1 MNIEDMQKIWNEGQ
15 QKMQYTI
22 DEETLLKSVR
32 KGRNM
37 LRVMTNVM
45 EIALMAIS
53 LFAGGYLLYDAIKD
67 HEGFWAI
74 IASFPMILVA
84 FFILWRRSK
93 RHRTLKRYEGTVLGD
108 LEESIFQS
116 SYLEHVARTFGL
128 WFILP
133 ACIGGAINMIDDGA
147 SWQKWV
153 LVSAAMVLSFAVTR
167 WELVKV
173 HQPRTKRL
181 KALRDLMQQET

>member
-15 QKMQYTI
+15 QKTQYAI
-22 DEETLLKSVR
+22 DEEALLKSVR
-32 KGRNM
+32 KDRQM
-37 LRVMTNVM
+37 LRTMINFM
-45 EIALMAIS
+45 EIALTMIA
-53 LFAGGYLLYDAIKD
+53 LFAGSYLLYDAIKD
-67 HEGFWAI
+67 HEGPWAI
-74 IASFPMILVA
+74 IASLPMIMVA
-84 FFILWRRSK
+84 FFILWRRAK
-93 RHRTLKRYEGTVLGD
+93 RHQNLKRYEGTVLGD

-147 SWQKWV
+147 SWQKW
-153 LVSAAMVLSFAVTR
+153 LFVSAAMVLSFALTR
-167 WELVKV
+167 WELIKV

-181 KALRDLMQQET
+181 RALKELMEKDA

>member
-22 DEETLLKSVR
+22 DEETLLSAVR
-32 KGRNM
+32 KDRNM
-37 LRVMTNVM
+37 LRITTNVM
-45 EIALMAIS
+45 EIALSLIS
-53 LFAGGYLLYDAIKD
+53 LFAGSYLLYDAIKD
-67 HEGFWAI
+67 HEGPWAI
-74 IASFPMILVA
+74 IGAMPMILVV

-93 RHRTLKRYEGTVLGD
+93 RHQNMKRYEGTVLGD

-128 WFILP
+128 WFLLP
-133 ACIGGAINMIDDGA
+133 ACVGGAINMIDDGA
-147 SWQKWV
+147 SWQKW
-153 LVSAAMVLSFAVTR
+153 LFVSLAMVLSFAVTR

-173 HQPRTKRL
+173 HQPRTQRL
-181 KALRDLMQQET
+181 KALKELMEKEA